1 VNLDL
6 RAFFYG
12 QYQLFGS
19 TMGSREELRDMMAL
33 VEEAQIRPVV
43 GEVFP
48 LDRVEEAFT
57 MLKENKQFGKIAIEL
72 P

>member
-1 VNLDL
+1 
-6 RAFFYG
+6 
-12 QYQLFGS
+12 
-19 TMGSREELRDMMAL
+19 MIAL

-48 LDRVEEAFT
+48 LGLVAEAFT
-57 MLKENKQFGKIAIEL
+57 MLEENKQFGKIAIEL